1 MTDGG
6 RLVGRICLVTG
17 TTGMAAAAASRFA
30 AEGASVFVVSR
41 TAEHARNLTA
51 SIEAAGGRCGWAA
64 ADLSQESDAESAIAA
79 CVEAFGRIDG
89 LYAVAGISGRRFGDG
104 PVHTATLDGWRAV
117 MDANA
122 TSTFLVCR
130 SVVRRMLA
138 QDRDADGIRGAIL
151 TMSSVLATHPV
162 PDGFATHAY
171 AASKGAIEALTRSM
185 AAHYA
190 AAGIRVNAIAPGL
203 VATPMSLRAQGDPA
217 ILAYIREKQP
227 LAGGP
232 IDADDTAEL
241 AVHLLSREARRVTGQ
256 VIEVGAGWS
265 SSEPRVTRGAGVTE
279 AGGSVGAEAG
289 RAGVAEAGSSAGGGD
304 DADPGSAAGA
314 GEETSR

>member
-6 RLVGRICLVTG
+6 RLAGRTCLVTG

-41 TAEHARNLTA
+41 SAEHARDLAATITA
-51 SIEAAGGRCGWAA
+51 SGGRSGWAA
-64 ADLSQESDAESAIAA
+64 ADLSAEADAESAVSAVA
-79 CVEAFGRIDG
+79 DAFGRIDG

-104 PVHTATLDGWRAV
+104 PVHEASLAGWRTV

-130 SVVRRMLA
+130 AVVRRMLA
-138 QDRDADGIRGAIL
+138 QDRDPDGLRGAIL

-190 AAGIRVNAIAPGL
+190 ADGIRANAIAPGL

-217 ILAYIREKQP
+217 ILAYLRDKQP

-241 AVHLLSREARRVTGQ
+241 AVHLLGREARRVTGQ

-265 SSEPRVTRGAGVTE
+265 LSEPRVTWGAG
-279 AGGSVGAEAG
+279 GAEAG
-289 RAGVAEAGSSAGGGD
+289 RASVTGDGSSAGGGD

-314 GEETSR
+314 GVETSR

>member
-6 RLVGRICLVTG
+6 RLAGRTCLVTG
-17 TTGMAAAAASRFA
+17 TTGMAAAAATLFA

-41 TAEHARNLTA
+41 TADHARDLA
-51 SIEAAGGRCGWAA
+51 AAIAAAGGRIGWAA
-64 ADLSQESDAESAIAA
+64 ADRSQEADAESAVSA
-79 CVEAFGRIDG
+79 CADAFGRIDA

-104 PVHTATLDGWRAV
+104 PVHAATLDGWRVV

-130 SVVRRMLA
+130 AVVRRMLA

-190 AAGIRVNAIAPGL
+190 TEGIRVNAIAPGL

-217 ILAYIREKQP
+217 ILAYLREKQP

-241 AVHLLSREARRVTGQ
+241 AVHLLGREARRVTGQ
-256 VIEVGAGWS
+256 VVEVGAGWS
-265 SSEPRVTRGAGVTE
+265 LGEPRMPPDPGAG
-279 AGGSVGAEAG
+279 
-289 RAGVAEAGSSAGGGD
+289 
-304 DADPGSAAGA
+304 
-314 GEETSR
+314 

>member
-6 RLVGRICLVTG
+6 RLAGRTCLVTG

-41 TAEHARNLTA
+41 TADHARDLGA
-51 SIEAAGGRCGWAA
+51 SIATAGGRSGWAV
-64 ADLSQESDAESAIAA
+64 ADLTLEAAVESAVAA
-79 CVEAFGRIDG
+79 CAEAFGRIDA

-104 PVHTATLDGWRAV
+104 PVHEATLHGWHAV

-122 TSTFLVCR
+122 TSAFLVCR
-130 SVVRRMLA
+130 AVVRRMLA

-162 PDGFATHAY
+162 PDGFATHGY
-171 AASKGAIEALTRSM
+171 AASKGAIDALTRSM

-190 AAGIRVNAIAPGL
+190 AEGIRVNAIAPGL

-217 ILAYIREKQP
+217 ILAYLREKQP

-265 SSEPRVTRGAGVTE
+265 LSEPRMVPDPGAG
-279 AGGSVGAEAG
+279 
-289 RAGVAEAGSSAGGGD
+289 
-304 DADPGSAAGA
+304 
-314 GEETSR
+314 